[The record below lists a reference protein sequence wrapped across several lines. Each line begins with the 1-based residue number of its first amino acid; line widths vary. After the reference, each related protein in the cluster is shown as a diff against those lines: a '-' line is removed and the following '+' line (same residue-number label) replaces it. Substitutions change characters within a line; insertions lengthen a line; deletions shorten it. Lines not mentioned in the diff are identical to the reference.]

1 MMKGFFS
8 GLLLS
13 VFVIGNVAAQRTIK
27 EEYKLKFDD
36 VLNLIESKYVDNP
49 DYTALVDEAIVGMV
63 KELDPH
69 SEYMTAEEYQKMNEP
84 LKGNFE
90 GIGVQFNITKDTI
103 TVVSPISGG
112 PSEKLGIRSG
122 DKIVVIEDTVV
133 AGIGITNRD
142 VIDKLRGDKGTKV
155 RIKIYRRGVKDL
167 IPYTIV
173 RDKIPIFSLDAS
185 YMLTEE
191 IGYVKLNRFSQ
202 TTMQEFYEALDELE
216 PQGMKHLVLDLR
228 GNSGGYL
235 NTAIQLS
242 DEFLADKELI
252 VYTEGVSN
260 PKRESF
266 ATNRGRF
273 EKGKLVVL
281 IDQGSAS
288 ASEIV
293 SGAIQDHDRGLIIGR
308 RSFGKGLVQRPFKLR
323 DGSTLKLTTARYYT
337 PSGRCIQRP
346 YEEGN
351 DEYRKEYQRRR
362 DHGEFFSADSVE
374 IDEEQKFSTDNN
386 RIVYGGGGIL
396 PDIFIPLDTSE
407 NSEFLTKLLSNGL
420 FYQYINEYVDDNRNE
435 LNEKYPDYEAFEA
448 GFDMDNAF
456 VDAFLEYAKHEL
468 QHKKDD
474 KLSED
479 SLEVKIGEEEIA
491 IEDEEMIDELKTK
504 AVDNS
509 LSDEMIA
516 EGMEVSGKIIRTRLR
531 ALLARTLWK
540 TEAFYRVF
548 NAEDD
553 AVKQAIESIEDKTF
567 RKMKL
572 SYN

>member
-1 MMKGFFS
+1 MKRLIIAAVIIGFT
-8 GLLLS
+8 GLQS
-13 VFVIGNVAAQRTIK
+13 QAQRTIR

-36 VLNLIESKYVDNP
+36 VLNLIQDKYVDHP
-49 DYTALVDEAIVGMV
+49 EYDELIEEAIVGMV

-69 SEYMTAEEYQKMNEP
+69 SEYMTAEEYKKMSEP
-84 LKGNFE
+84 LSGNFE
-90 GIGVQFNITKDTI
+90 GIGIQFNILKDTI
-103 TVVSPISGG
+103 AVVSPISGG

-155 RIKIYRRGVKDL
+155 NIEIYRRGVKDL
-167 IPYTIV
+167 IKYTIV

-185 YMLTEE
+185 YMLTED

-202 TTMQEFYEALDELE
+202 STMKEFYEALNELE
-216 PQGMKHLVLDLR
+216 PKGMKHLVLDLR

-235 NTAIQLS
+235 NTSIQLS
-242 DEFLADKELI
+242 DEFLGDKELV

-260 PKRESF
+260 PKREHF
-266 ATNRGRF
+266 ATSRGRF

-281 IDQGSAS
+281 IDEGSAS

-293 SGAIQDHDRGLIIGR
+293 SGAVQDHDRGLIIGR

-337 PSGRCIQRP
+337 PAGRCIQRP

-351 DEYRKEYQRRR
+351 EEYRKESQRRR
-362 DHGEFFSADSVE
+362 DNGELFSLDSAEVNT
-374 IDEEQKFSTDNN
+374 EEKFLTDNK
-386 RIVYGGGGIL
+386 RVVYAGGGIL
-396 PDIFIPLDTSE
+396 PDVFVPLDTSE
-407 NSEFLTKLLSNGL
+407 NSDFLRELLSNGL
-420 FYQYINEYVDDNRNE
+420 FYQYVNEYVDANRTE
-435 LNEKYPDYEAFEA
+435 LNARYPDFEAFEA
-448 GFDMDNAF
+448 GFTNEEKFMDDFLAF
-456 VDAFLEYAKHEL
+456 AEKEL
-468 QHKKDD
+468 TKKDEKEEAEEKD
-474 KLSED
+474 EVEVNGEKVEEKDFATRKKEGLEASE
-479 SLEVKIGEEEIA
+479 
-491 IEDEEMIDELKTK
+491 
-504 AVDNS
+504 
-509 LSDEMIA
+509 
-516 EGMEVSGKIIRTRLR
+516 KIIRTRLK
-531 ALLARTLWK
+531 ALLARTLWQ

-553 AVKQAIESIEDKTF
+553 AVAKAIESIEGKTF
-567 RKMKL
+567 RKLKL

>member
-1 MMKGFFS
+1 MKGFFS

-13 VFVIGNVAAQRTIK
+13 VFVIGNAAAQRTIK

-69 SEYMTAEEYQKMNEP
+69 SEYMTAEEYKKMNEP

-173 RDKIPIFSLDAS
+173 RDKIPIYSLDAA

-202 TTMQEFYEALDELE
+202 TTMQEFYEGLDELE
-216 PQGMKHLVLDLR
+216 PLGMKHLVLDLR

-242 DEFLADKELI
+242 DEFLGEKELI

-266 ATNRGRF
+266 ATKRGRF

-386 RIVYGGGGIL
+386 RTVYGGGGIL

-474 KLSED
+474 KLNED
-479 SLEVKIGEEEIA
+479 SLEVKIGEEA
-491 IEDEEMIDELKTK
+491 IEIEDGEMLDELKTA
-504 AVDNS
+504 AVDNT
-509 LSDEMIA
+509 LDDEMIA